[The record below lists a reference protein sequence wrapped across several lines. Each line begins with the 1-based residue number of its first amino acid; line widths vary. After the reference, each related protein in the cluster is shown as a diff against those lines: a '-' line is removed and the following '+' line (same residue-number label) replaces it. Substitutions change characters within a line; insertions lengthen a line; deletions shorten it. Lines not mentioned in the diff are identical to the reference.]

1 MQTKVK
7 PVQKPSL
14 YRNSQAIAIAKKI
27 SLTFGFLHLIWM
39 LRKNTLEGEGEELV
53 GGLVGAVPWI
63 WDPANHLLL
72 AGFGHHQ
79 HWRSQ
84 GRLIREE
91 EGCDGDFRVLSIAHC
106 AISTLCNFTL
116 CNFHTVKIS
125 HCAISTL
132 CNFNTVQFPHC
143 ANFTVYNL
151 HTIYIVRCS
160 RQSTALC
167 NGDFR
172 VLACVQLGS
181 VLVLVCNLLVHQHNV
196 LSAIW

>member
-1 MQTKVK
+1 MNVEKEYVRGGGGGTSWWVGWCS
-7 PVQKPSL
+7 SL
-14 YRNSQAIAIAKKI
+14 NLGSGQSSFAC
-27 SLTFGFLHLIWM
+27 W
-39 LRKNTLEGEGEELV
+39 LRTPPTLEESRPTDQ
-53 GGLVGAVPWI
+53 GGGGVRWG
-63 WDPANHLLL
+63 
-72 AGFGHHQ
+72 
-79 HWRSQ
+79 
-84 GRLIREE
+84 
-91 EGCDGDFRVLSIAHC
+91 LSGSEHC
-106 AISTLCNFTL
+106 TLCNFNTVQ
-116 CNFHTVKIS
+116 FHTVQFP
-125 HCAISTL
+125 HCENFTL

-196 LSAIW
+196 QPAI

>member
-1 MQTKVK
+1 MAKTDEMMQTNT
-7 PVQKPSL
+7 SL
-14 YRNSQAIAIAKKI
+14 KCLFSAQFAQTIAIVQL
-27 SLTFGFLHLIWM
+27 SVTFGFLHLIWM
-39 LRKNTLEGEGEELV
+39 LSKNTWEELGSWWV
-53 GGLVGAVPWI
+53 GTVPWI
-63 WDPANHLLL
+63 WDLANHLLL
-72 AGFGHHQ
+72 AGFVQHQ

-91 EGCDGDFRVLSIAHC
+91 EGCDGDFRVLGIAHC

-132 CNFNTVQFPHC
+132 CNFHTVQISHSAISTLC
-143 ANFTVYNL
+143 NL

-167 NGDFR
+167 DGDFR
-172 VLACVQLGS
+172 VLDCVQFAC
-181 VLVLVCNLLVHQHNV
+181 VLVLLSNLLVH
-196 LSAIW
+196 